1 MRVYSD
7 TLFVYLHDSDVN
19 LHQMSKSYWYLL
31 VFALLIIEAKAEVKS
46 SKLYINRGEISFH
59 PLGFNAFPFLS
70 FNSSDTFSPKNEFIE
85 ILPGDTLV
93 LTILNQDTAQHNI
106 VFDGL
111 SLSTGIIQAFD
122 SVVLNIQPDTNRIIR
137 FFDSQERYR
146 LLGLKS
152 FIKVWDDPANYFI
165 WNLNELQS
173 NFNFAIA
180 NGLSVDVDSFKP
192 DYFTINDHT
201 HPKISQDS
209 TAKVIGNVGDTI
221 LIFVINSGFM
231 YHAIHFHGYHVDI
244 LQSSKSPELVGR
256 NKDSIP
262 IKPAEYQ
269 VYLLIPHQ
277 EGKYPVHD
285 HNLVATT
292 GGGNYP
298 NGMMVM
304 MDIGP

>member
-1 MRVYSD
+1 
-7 TLFVYLHDSDVN
+7 
-19 LHQMSKSYWYLL
+19 MSKRYWYLL
-31 VFALLIIEAKAEVKS
+31 VFTLLLFKAEAEVKS

-59 PLGFNAFPFLS
+59 PLGFNAFSFLA
-70 FNSSDTFSPKNEFIE
+70 FNSSDTFSPKNDFIE
-85 ILPGDTLV
+85 LLPEDTLE

-106 VFDGL
+106 VIDGL

-122 SVVLNIQPDTNRIIR
+122 SVVLSIQSDTNRIIT
-137 FFDSQERYR
+137 FFDSQEKHR

-152 FIKVWDDPANYFI
+152 FIKVWDDPTNYFI

-173 NFNFAIA
+173 DFNLAIG
-180 NGLSVDVDSFKP
+180 NGLGVDIDSFNP
-192 DYFTINDHT
+192 DYFTINDQT

-209 TAKVIGNVGDTI
+209 LAKVVGNVGDTI
-221 LIFVINSGFM
+221 YIFVINSGFM

-256 NKDSIP
+256 KKDSIP
-262 IKPAEYQ
+262 IKSAEYQ

-304 MDIGP
+304 MDIDP